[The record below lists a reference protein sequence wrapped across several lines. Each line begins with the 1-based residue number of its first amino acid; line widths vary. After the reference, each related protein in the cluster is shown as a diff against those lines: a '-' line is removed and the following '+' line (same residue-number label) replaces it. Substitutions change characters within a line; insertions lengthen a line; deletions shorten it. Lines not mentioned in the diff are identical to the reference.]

1 MVCAV
6 SFLPSVWMDVRCMT
20 TGTFGSSWGR
30 SLGTWS
36 VGLEQPSERREGER
50 RERGERGER
59 GREGG
64 ETNLIYDLLLC
75 CRVLAVVSCEVVQPR
90 PQRPTEGQLFFN
102 IELSPMAS
110 PAFEIGRLV
119 NWGRRGGRGRERGR
133 EGREMEGEGNQIR
146 ALHSLSSKFCESYVV
161 SWVASA

>member
-1 MVCAV
+1 
-6 SFLPSVWMDVRCMT
+6 MT

-36 VGLEQPSERREGER
+36 VSLEQPSERREGER
-50 RERGERGER
+50 RERGGRK

-64 ETNLIYDLLLC
+64 REEKEGREGGREEGEANLIYDLLLC

-90 PQRPTEGQLFFN
+90 PQRPTEGQLVFN

-133 EGREMEGEGNQIR
+133 GTRLG
-146 ALHSLSSKFCESYVV
+146 LCTV
-161 SWVASA
+161 

>member
-1 MVCAV
+1 
-6 SFLPSVWMDVRCMT
+6 MT

-36 VGLEQPSERREGER
+36 VSLEQPSERRKGER
-50 RERGERGER
+50 RERGGRK

-64 ETNLIYDLLLC
+64 REEKEGREGGREGGKANLIYDLLLC

-119 NWGRRGGRGRERGR
+119 N
-133 EGREMEGEGNQIR
+133 
-146 ALHSLSSKFCESYVV
+146 
-161 SWVASA
+161 